1 MLRADVSPGRALPTH
16 QQAEALQLVTP
27 DGVRRDDPVYD
38 PVVADVDDEQ
48 LLALYEDMVVV
59 RRFDTEAVAL
69 QRQGQLG
76 LWPPLLG
83 QEAAQIGSARAL
95 RSDDFVFSSYRENGV
110 AYCRGAQPT
119 DLMRVW
125 RGTAL
130 AGWDPR
136 AIGMA
141 TPQVMIGS
149 QTLHATGYA
158 LGCVKDGVDSVAVAY
173 FGDGATSK
181 GDVHEAM
188 VFAAT
193 FAAPV
198 IFFCQNN
205 QWAISEPVGLQA
217 QRPIADRAAG
227 YGIPGIR
234 VDGND
239 VLAVL
244 AATRVALDRARRG
257 DGPTFIEAVTYRMGP
272 HTTSDDPTRYVDPSD
287 KARVGGQGPDRADRT
302 PADGPRR
309 AVRRARRSAIKAK
322 ADTFA
327 DADARGL
334 LRPARPRAAERLR
347 GRLRRADTGAGT
359 AAQPVRRL
367 PRDVRRGGV
376 MATMTLA
383 AALNSGLRH
392 ALDDDPTVV
401 LLGEDIGT
409 LGGVFRV
416 TDGLQRDFGVDRVM
430 DTPLAEAGIMGVA
443 VGLAYRGYRPVV
455 EIQFDG
461 FVYPAVDQLVTQVAR
476 IHYRTGGA
484 VRMPITVRIP
494 YGGGI
499 GAVEHHSES
508 PEAYFAHT
516 PGPAR
521 GHLREPAGR
530 PHDDPAGDRVR
541 RPRGVLRAEAALLGQ
556 GRGRR
561 VDATT
566 SPLLDRAR
574 VVVEGTDVTLATYG
588 PLVIT
593 ARDAA
598 LAAQDD
604 GLSVEVVDL
613 RSLSPVDLD
622 TLEVSVRKTG
632 RLVVSHE
639 AQGSGGLGAEIVASI
654 TDRCFDILKA
664 APARVTG
671 FDTPYPAAKV
681 EEHFLPDLD
690 RMLDAVDRVMG
701 RQHSLTGWRAS

>member
-1 MLRADVSPGRALPTH
+1 
-16 QQAEALQLVTP
+16 
-27 DGVRRDDPVYD
+27 
-38 PVVADVDDEQ
+38 
-48 LLALYEDMVVV
+48 
-59 RRFDTEAVAL
+59 
-69 QRQGQLG
+69 
-76 LWPPLLG
+76 
-83 QEAAQIGSARAL
+83 
-95 RSDDFVFSSYRENGV
+95 
-110 AYCRGAQPT
+110 
-119 DLMRVW
+119 
-125 RGTAL
+125 
-130 AGWDPR
+130 
-136 AIGMA
+136 
-141 TPQVMIGS
+141 
-149 QTLHATGYA
+149 
-158 LGCVKDGVDSVAVAY
+158 
-173 FGDGATSK
+173 
-181 GDVHEAM
+181 
-188 VFAAT
+188 
-193 FAAPV
+193 
-198 IFFCQNN
+198 
-205 QWAISEPVGLQA
+205 
-217 QRPIADRAAG
+217 
-227 YGIPGIR
+227 
-234 VDGND
+234 
-239 VLAVL
+239 
-244 AATRVALDRARRG
+244 
-257 DGPTFIEAVTYRMGP
+257 
-272 HTTSDDPTRYVDPSD
+272 
-287 KARVGGQGPDRADRT
+287 
-302 PADGPRR
+302 
-309 AVRRARRSAIKAK
+309 
-322 ADTFA
+322 
-327 DADARGL
+327 
-334 LRPARPRAAERLR
+334 
-347 GRLRRADTGAGT
+347 
-359 AAQPVRRL
+359 
-367 PRDVRRGGV
+367 

-416 TDGLQRDFGVDRVM
+416 TDGLQRDFGTDRVM

-476 IHYRTGGA
+476 IHYRTAGA

-516 PGPAR
+516 PG
-521 GHLREPAGR
+521 LRVVTCASPQDAHTMIR
-530 PHDDPAGDRVR
+530 QAIACDDPVVFFEPKR
-541 RPRGVLRAEAALLGQ
+541 RYWTKGEVDESMHGV
-556 GRGRR
+556 
-561 VDATT
+561 
-566 SPLLDRAR
+566 PLLDRAR

-588 PLVIT
+588 PLVVT

-639 AQGSGGLGAEIVASI
+639 AQASGGLGAEIVASI
-654 TDRCFDILKA
+654 TDRCFDVLKA

-681 EEHFLPDLD
+681 EEHFLPNLD